1 MENEK
6 LIGPIIPPNLHRRLI
21 VLQESLNLNAMA
33 PGHKKNKPA
42 FHPHPQRI
50 IAAKKV
56 QKKKLI
62 ANKRRNDELREHL
75 DRQSNA
81 LPVHVLSIVSLYLIM
96 AYTYSIQIHGI
107 SQPQSAPST
116 GTQADHSQS
125 LLDLTAILQ
134 HL

>member
-1 MENEK
+1 
-6 LIGPIIPPNLHRRLI
+6 
-21 VLQESLNLNAMA
+21 MA
-33 PGHKKNKPA
+33 PGYKKNKPT
-42 FHPHPQRI
+42 FHPHPQRA

-75 DRQSNA
+75 DRQTNA

-107 SQPQSAPST
+107 SQPQPVPTT

-125 LLDLTAILQ
+125 LLDVTAILQ
-134 HL
+134 YL